1 MATRRTTASKKPKS
15 KPRAKKPRR
24 VADSLTVSVLQ
35 ATLESTADGIL
46 VVDLDGNIV
55 SHNRHFEEMW
65 RLPAALIAANT
76 DAAGRRRLEHVRDQ
90 LVNPQVFVD
99 GIQERYAE
107 PQSDSFDVLIFKDG
121 RVLERYSIPLRL
133 EGRSV
138 GRVWSLRD
146 VTARRRG
153 ECV

>member
-1 MATRRTTASKKPKS
+1 MSPRRPTPPKKG

-24 VADSLTVSVLQ
+24 VVDSLTVSVLQ

-46 VVDLDGNIV
+46 VVDLDGKIV

-65 RLPAALIAANT
+65 RLPAAFIAANN
-76 DAAGRRRLEHVRDQ
+76 DAAGRRRLIEHVRDQ

-107 PQSDSFDVLIFKDG
+107 PQSNSFDILTFKDG
-121 RVLERYSIPLRL
+121 RVLERYSIP
-133 EGRSV
+133 
-138 GRVWSLRD
+138 
-146 VTARRRG
+146 
-153 ECV
+153 